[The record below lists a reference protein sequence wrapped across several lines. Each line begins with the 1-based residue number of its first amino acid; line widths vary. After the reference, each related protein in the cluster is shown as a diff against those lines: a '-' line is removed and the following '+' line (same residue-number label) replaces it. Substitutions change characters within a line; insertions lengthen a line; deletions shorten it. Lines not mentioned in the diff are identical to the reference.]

1 LKFLL
6 KMLRSFLSGIQ
17 FLTIFPCGSVAVFDA
32 GRTMPFFPLCGLLIG
47 MLLVAVDTAASFFWG
62 RPAVAVIDVLALVV
76 ISGALH
82 LDGLADTADGLYGRR
97 TPERALSIM
106 KDSRI
111 GAIGMVAVICCL
123 SVKWAGLSSL
133 HEHRLYELLLIP
145 AFARSS
151 VLFGIRWLPYGRP
164 DGGTGR
170 AFFEQPLR
178 MLDFWGVALLS
189 ALACLLSGWR
199 ALWIISGFAVLVFS
213 VLLYYRH
220 KINCITGDMLGAL
233 IEIQEAGLFLLAS
246 AVNGIK

>member
-1 LKFLL
+1 
-6 KMLRSFLSGIQ
+6 MIRSFLSGIQ
-17 FLTIFPCGSVAVFDA
+17 FLTIFPCGSVATFDA
-32 GRTMPFFPLCGLLIG
+32 AKTMPFFPLCGLLIG

-62 RPAVAVIDVLALVV
+62 RSAVAVIDVLALVA

-97 TPERALSIM
+97 APEKALSIM

-111 GAIGMVAVICCL
+111 GAIGTVAVICCL
-123 SVKWAGLSSL
+123 AVKWAGLSNL
-133 HEHRLYELLLIP
+133 YGHRMVALLLIP

-151 VLFGIRWLPYGRP
+151 ILFGIRGLPYGRP

-170 AFFEQPLR
+170 AFFERPLR
-178 MLDFWGVALLS
+178 MMDFWGVALLA
-189 ALACLLSGWR
+189 ALAFIFSGWK
-199 ALWIISGFAVLVFS
+199 ALWLLGGFAALVFS

-233 IEIQEAGLFLLAS
+233 IEIQEAGLFLLLS